1 MRDWKQQLWRT
12 NLSGQRTGIDNPH
25 RTVLSMWTFVTSRQ
39 ARILCNVRNF
49 PAACSFRFRCDS
61 GRADVPDCG
70 WNCELTSDDNQPIF
84 STLAIILDC
93 VLDNDIASRFA
104 GCPADSIAL
113 AFTDE
118 RRLRRRRSRTMSTL
132 PLKATAEAE
141 FPHSVKLHYQRR
153 QQQLLWRWKRCP
165 RAVNVNSHQPAAG
178 DANRD
183 AFRDA

>member
-1 MRDWKQQLWRT
+1 MFAISRR
-12 NLSGQRTGIDNPH
+12 H
-25 RTVLSMWTFVTSRQ
+25 AHFVFAVIQ
-39 ARILCNVRNF
+39 A
-49 PAACSFRFRCDS
+49 
-61 GRADVPDCG
+61 G
-70 WNCELTSDDNQPIF
+70 LTSLIAAGIASLPVMTISQFF

-113 AFTDE
+113 AFADE
-118 RRLRRRRSRTMSTL
+118 RRLRRRRSRAMSTL

-141 FPHSVKLHYQRR
+141 FPHSVKSHYQRR